1 MTVKKKGSYIKQGR
15 PFTAPPVK
23 YKATV
28 EIEDWEF
35 PRLTPY
41 DVNEMIR
48 DALSCYFQVN
58 KVDSEK
64 VKQCQKKSTITKK
77 KKLSKKILENVCTV

>member
-1 MTVKKKGSYIKQGR
+1 MTAKKKGVYIKQGR

-64 VKQCQKKSTITKK
+64 IKKIVPKKKSTP
-77 KKLSKKILENVCTV
+77 NVVRV